1 MTMAEANANATP
13 NRGPRATENPLP
25 VDPTTLSVVWN
36 RFENILDNCGE
47 KILHGAQ
54 SFVMG
59 LARDFGQGL
68 LNTEGNVV
76 AACGYM
82 PIHIFVASVAM
93 QAFLKEF
100 GGGFKPG
107 DLYIGNDP
115 HIVRS
120 GHMPDWT
127 FVRPLFYDGELYGFF
142 QGRAHMEDTGGF
154 MPGGYA
160 PGAYDVVAEGLNIPP
175 LRIIEEGALDEK
187 LWRLIRR
194 NLRNPNLVEMD
205 MMLINA
211 ALKLGEQD
219 MTQVCDK
226 YGLETVKRCMEQIM
240 SAGEQAMRAEIAKMP
255 DGVYFG
261 ESAADWDGHTDK
273 PVWVRTKLT
282 IHGEEMTFD
291 LSESDTQ
298 VTFINSP
305 LGNTVYGVRQSV
317 FPMVDPAVPKNDG
330 AAQLIHVV
338 TKQGTCVDPTYP
350 ATVGACGVTLGQNI
364 TEACQIALA
373 KAIPEA
379 ATAGWC
385 RHFSPIEFGMDPE
398 QIDPRTGNIRQFY
411 SETFM
416 DASGGGVKGFDG
428 WPGLAPFFFVGCIT
442 RPDMEVFETAA
453 PFRVMRA
460 EFIQDWEGA
469 GEFRSGPGVL
479 TEIVAAPRPPEA
491 SAFLQSGNC
500 DGMEFAPR
508 GAAGGQDGRKN
519 EMWIE
524 SPNGG
529 KRIFRTFALGP
540 IEAGETLITK
550 GAGGGGWGDPL
561 NRDVE
566 RVRDDV
572 QNELI
577 SPERARDVYGVVIA
591 VETFEVNMESTET
604 QRKELRARKA

>member
-1 MTMAEANANATP
+1 MAATQLP
-13 NRGPRATENPLP
+13 DSGTNRAP

-47 KILHGAQ
+47 KILHASQ

-68 LNTEGNVV
+68 LNPRGEVV

-100 GGGFKPG
+100 GGEFKPG

-115 HIVRS
+115 HIIRS

-127 FVRPLFYDGELYGFF
+127 FVRPLFHDGELYGFF

-175 LRIIEEGALDEK
+175 LKLMDQGVLDKRI
-187 LWRLIRR
+187 WNLIRR

-205 MMLINA
+205 VMLIHA
-211 ALKLGEQD
+211 ALKLGEED
-219 MTQVCDK
+219 MTRVAEK
-226 YGLETVKRCMEQIM
+226 YGLDTVKACMEQITA
-240 SAGEQAMRAEIAKMP
+240 AGEQAMRAEIAKMP
-255 DGVYFG
+255 DGVYYG
-261 ESAADWDGHTDK
+261 ESAADWDGQTDK
-273 PVWVRTKLT
+273 PVWVRAKLT
-282 IHGEEMTFD
+282 IQGEEMTFD
-291 LSESDTQ
+291 LSDSDPQ
-298 VTFINSP
+298 VSFINSP
-305 LGNTVYGVRQSV
+305 LGNTVYGARQAV
-317 FPMVDPAVPKNDG
+317 FPMIDRSVPKNDG
-330 AAQLIHVV
+330 AAQLIQVV
-338 TKQGTCVDPTYP
+338 TKRGTVVDPTYP

-411 SETFM
+411 AETFM
-416 DASGGGVKGFDG
+416 DASGGGLKGYDG

-442 RPDMEVFETAA
+442 RPDMEVFETAG

-469 GEFRSGPGVL
+469 GQFRSGPGVL
-479 TEIVAAPRPPEA
+479 TEIVATPRAPGA

-508 GAAGGQDGRKN
+508 GAAGGEDGRKN
-519 EMWIE
+519 EMYIV
-524 SPNGG
+524 SPNGES
-529 KRIFRTFALGP
+529 RIFRTFSLGP
-540 IEAGETLITK
+540 IEPGETLITK

-561 NRDVE
+561 DRDVE
-566 RVRDDV
+566 KVRDDV

-577 SPERARDVYGVVIA
+577 SPDRARDIYGVVIDA
-591 VETFEVNMESTET
+591 ETLGVDVLETE
-604 QRKELRARKA
+604 RRRNELRARRTQSA